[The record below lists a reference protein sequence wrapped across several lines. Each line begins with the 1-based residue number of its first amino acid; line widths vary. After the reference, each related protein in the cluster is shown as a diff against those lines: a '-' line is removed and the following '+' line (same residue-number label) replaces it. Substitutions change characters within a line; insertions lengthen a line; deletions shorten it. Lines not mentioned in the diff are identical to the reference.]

1 MTDNKL
7 AKFREKVLSS
17 GSDTG
22 KVREQRSFNLSN
34 PPNVRHSDYELE
46 VRSHLPPRMRKGE
59 SHGHVCI
66 SFNSDKIFF
75 RPENDHFL
83 KFSSVYM
90 HVHKRFVPP
99 RVEKERRNSDSSNLF
114 VPPGNF
120 MDAQMFGMG
129 LMYQQYLQMCYQY
142 QTYNQ
147 ADADQ
152 ENSIENDDVFSPCSP
167 VGNNIQTS

>member
-59 SHGHVCI
+59 SHEHVCI
-66 SFNSDKIFF
+66 SFNSDKI
-75 RPENDHFL
+75 
-83 KFSSVYM
+83 S
-90 HVHKRFVPP
+90 
-99 RVEKERRNSDSSNLF
+99 
-114 VPPGNF
+114 
-120 MDAQMFGMG
+120 Q
-129 LMYQQYLQMCYQY
+129 
-142 QTYNQ
+142 
-147 ADADQ
+147 
-152 ENSIENDDVFSPCSP
+152 SIFFSP
-167 VGNNIQTS
+167 